1 MGLSVLFYFP
11 CLLKKDLEDL
21 FNGRFYLRKNKYLF
35 SNLFPLIKYGD
46 KEWVNMEKQ
55 LMNFTAID
63 FETATGKKY
72 SACAVGIIT
81 VEKGKIIDE
90 YNSLIQPPDNEYLY
104 YNTNVHGITEND
116 TVYTPF
122 FPDVF
127 PEIRKRLQGKTI
139 VAHNESFDRSVLQ
152 KTMEYYDLDYSELNI
167 SNPWECTLK
176 IYRAKGYIQEY
187 YRIKWVRCRKI

>member
-1 MGLSVLFYFP
+1 M
-11 CLLKKDLEDL
+11 
-21 FNGRFYLRKNKYLF
+21 
-35 SNLFPLIKYGD
+35 IKYGD
-46 KEWVNMEKQ
+46 KEGVNMEKQ

-81 VEKGKIIDE
+81 VENGKIIDE
-90 YNSLIQPPDNEYLY
+90 YDSLIQPPDNEYLY

-152 KTMEYYDLDYSELNI
+152 KTMEYYDLDYSKLNI
-167 SNPWECTLK
+167 SKPWECTLK
-176 IYRAKGYIQEY
+176 IYRAKGYNPASLDVCCMKQG
-187 YRIKWVRCRKI
+187 IKLNHHEALSDARGCAMLYLKSGITV